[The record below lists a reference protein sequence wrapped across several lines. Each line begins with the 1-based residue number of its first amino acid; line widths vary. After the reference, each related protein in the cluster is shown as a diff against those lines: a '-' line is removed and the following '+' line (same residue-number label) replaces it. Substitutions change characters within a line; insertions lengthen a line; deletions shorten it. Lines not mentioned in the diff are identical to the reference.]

1 MSIRRLPVSSVIYRT
16 EAVGN
21 INPHPAADFVYYPFK
36 VVDADGEVFDALAT
50 REELARMIDRG
61 RRNREDVG
69 PAAGALRRAF
79 SWLLR

>member
-1 MSIRRLPVSSVIYRT
+1 MKRLPVCSVIYRS

-50 REELARMIDRG
+50 REDLARMIERG
-61 RRNREDVG
+61 RKNREDVG
-69 PAAGALRRAF
+69 PAAGSVRRLLA
-79 SWLLR
+79 WLLR